1 MPPTILT
8 NFISTKHDLI
18 KMSFAL
24 LNVFGA
30 DEEIGAEDYNFAGRM
45 LNMLVKNW
53 MDMGYNLW
61 LKKTA
66 YLFTKKNQNT
76 YVLSYSNTDNS
87 TLQYYAN
94 TLALNAATSAT
105 SVTLTSVDNI
115 SINDYFGILLDDND
129 IYWTKV
135 LNIIGNVIYFYAGG
149 ALPSPA
155 TAGAKTYSY
164 TTKLDPPLDIYQGV
178 RNDDGLR
185 DIPLNSLS
193 YNEYMNLPNKIDS
206 MSTPVSYQ
214 YDRQLDETIIRIW
227 PTPDK
232 SDVLLKFII
241 GQKVTNLDQNSDEA
255 DFPDEWQL
263 PIIQKLAV
271 LLAPAY
277 GKNKDQGY
285 ANLVQDAAANLAIA
299 RAFDNEVGS
308 VFFQPN
314 VMNS

>member
-1 MPPTILT
+1 MVATTNT

-18 KMSFAL
+18 AMSFAL
-24 LNVFGA
+24 INVFGA
-30 DEEIGAEDYNFAGRM
+30 DEEIGAEDYAFASRM

-61 LKKTA
+61 LKKTG

-87 TLQYYAN
+87 TLQYFTN
-94 TLALNAATSAT
+94 TLALDATT
-105 SVTLTSVDNI
+105 SDTSITLSSVDNI
-115 SINDYFGILLDDND
+115 NINDYIGILLQDND
-129 IYWTKV
+129 IYWTKI
-135 LNIIGNVIYFYAGG
+135 LNIIGNVIYFYVGG
-149 ALPSPA
+149 AMPSPA
-155 TAGAKTYSY
+155 SAGAKVYTY
-164 TTKLDPPLDIYQGV
+164 TTKLDPPLDVYQGV
-178 RNDDGLR
+178 RNDDGKR

-193 YNEYMNLPNKIDS
+193 YNEYMNLPNKEDTT
-206 MSTPVSYQ
+206 STPVSYQ

-227 PTPDK
+227 PNPDK
-232 SDVLLKFII
+232 SDTILKFIV

-263 PIIQKLAV
+263 PIIQKLAI
-271 LLAPAY
+271 LMAPAY
-277 GKNKDQGY
+277 GKNKDAGF
-285 ANLVQDAAANLAIA
+285 ANLVADAKANLDIA

-314 VMNS
+314 LMNS